1 MDRTIQVLS
10 WSFLRVFFFS
20 FSSCFNPFRFCDF
33 SRLWDLIFFLF
44 NTLSRTQ
51 IEWQMKPV
59 YTSSQMV
66 IPRNAN
72 YSETNDILTK
82 IAIIILGSI
91 KIRWPWKAD
100 VDPGSWRSLN
110 TISFVPGVC
119 FVTGC
124 FFSLFSFVVFFL
136 LSPYI
141 KFFSYSLARS
151 RSLFLSLTFAL
162 SLSRSFSLFLSLSCT
177 WLVQFSYFNNS

>member
-1 MDRTIQVLS
+1 MPVMRNGPNYTS
-10 WSFLRVFFFS
+10 SFLIFLTFFFP

-33 SRLWDLIFFLF
+33 SCLWDLIFFLF

-59 YTSSQMV
+59 YTSSQVV

-124 FFSLFSFVVFFL
+124 FFSLFSFVVFFFFRRVYQIFL
-136 LSPYI
+136 L
-141 KFFSYSLARS
+141 FTCSLS
-151 RSLFLSLTFAL
+151 FAL
-162 SLSRSFSLFLSLSCT
+162 SLSHFRSLARSLS
-177 WLVQFSYFNNS
+177 FFHARD